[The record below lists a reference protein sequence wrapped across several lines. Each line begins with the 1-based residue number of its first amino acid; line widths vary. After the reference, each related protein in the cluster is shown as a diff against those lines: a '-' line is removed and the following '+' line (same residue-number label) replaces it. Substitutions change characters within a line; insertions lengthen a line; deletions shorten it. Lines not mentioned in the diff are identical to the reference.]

1 MKQSRAVL
9 ETMSNVRSKRL
20 QMRGSK
26 IERQQ
31 GREEPR
37 YSTAKEMGTTQRA
50 ERERSE
56 RQQRVC
62 VLDGQYTMVIHTQE

>member
-1 MKQSRAVL
+1 
-9 ETMSNVRSKRL
+9 
-20 QMRGSK
+20 MRGNE

-37 YSTAKEMGTTQRA
+37 YSTAREMGTTQRA

-62 VLDGQYTMVIHTQE
+62 VLDIQYTMVIHTQE